1 MTFFDSVLLFAAA
14 VAGGSLNAVA
24 GGGSLLTFPTLLF
37 LGVPAI
43 PANASSAV
51 ALWPGTV
58 ASVGAYR
65 EDLRSARRHMLP
77 FSVSSFVGGIVGAL
91 LLLRTSPRT
100 FQDLVPWLLLVATLV
115 FTFGGAV
122 ISRLRRGRE
131 RPAHAPSS
139 RASRV
144 AGFLAQLLIAT
155 YGGFFGGGMGIMMLA
170 TYTALGME
178 DIHAMNGLKNW
189 CSACINGVAVVTFV
203 TAGVVWWPQ
212 TLVMLTGA
220 VAGGYFGAAWARK
233 VDPARVRRFVIVLGF
248 VMSAYFFVYG

>member
-1 MTFFDSVLLFAAA
+1 MTLSEAVLLFLAA

-43 PANASSAV
+43 PANATSSV
-51 ALWPGTV
+51 ALWPGTI

-65 EDLRSARRHMLP
+65 EDLRSARRHLLL
-77 FSVSSFVGGIVGAL
+77 FSASSFIGGVVGAL

-100 FQDLVPWLLLVATLV
+100 FQALVPWLILTATLV

-122 ISRLRRGRE
+122 IERLRRGRE
-131 RPAHAPSS
+131 RSAHLSS
-139 RASRV
+139 RASRA
-144 AGFLAQLLIAT
+144 AGFVAQLLIAT

-178 DIHAMNGLKNW
+178 DIHAMNGIKNW
-189 CSACINGVAVVTFV
+189 CSVCINGVAVATF
-203 TAGVVWWPQ
+203 TAAGVVWWPQ
-212 TLVMLTGA
+212 ALLMVVGA
-220 VAGGYFGAAWARK
+220 VAGGYYAAVWARK
-233 VDPARVRRFVIVLGF
+233 VDPAHVRRFVIVLGF
-248 VMSAYFFVYG
+248 VLSGYFFVYG